1 VILHR
6 AILGSLER
14 FIGILIENYG
24 GAFPVWLSPVQAMVI
39 PVSGKFT
46 AYAEKVRD
54 QLNARG
60 FRTQADM
67 SDQKMGARIRDAQM
81 RKIPYMLVVGGN
93 EETDGTVSVRDRT
106 GAQHPV
112 MKLEE
117 FQSWMAERVNT
128 KAVV

>member
-1 VILHR
+1 
-6 AILGSLER
+6 
-14 FIGILIENYG
+14 
-24 GAFPVWLSPVQAMVI
+24 
-39 PVSGKFT
+39 
-46 AYAEKVRD
+46 
-54 QLNARG
+54 
-60 FRTQADM
+60 M

-93 EETDGTVSVRDRT
+93 EETDGTVSARDRT